1 MSVTDAICAEIS
13 AATSQ
18 NFIIDKQA
26 HVGGGSIN
34 DSAVLSGSCGRQFF
48 IKRNAADKLDMFAAE
63 AEGLA
68 ALAEAKAIRVPEP
81 ICIGEAA
88 GESYIVMEYIHFG
101 SGDADSH
108 TCLGQQLAQLHR
120 HSTDKYGWYRDNTI
134 GSTPQP
140 NTQSRNW
147 VDFLRE
153 QRLGFQFELADRKG
167 AGSALAS
174 KANRL
179 LSGLEFYFEEYEP
192 EASILHGDLWSGN
205 YAFDSENAPIIFDP
219 AVYFGDRESDIAMTE
234 LFGGF
239 QPAFYAAYES
249 MWPLDPGYVRRKKI
263 YKLYHILNHFN
274 LFGGGYAGQ
283 AESILDELLVCL
295 P

>member
-13 AATSQ
+13 AVTDQ
-18 NFIIDKQA
+18 EFVIDKQA

-34 DSAVLSGSCGRQFF
+34 DAAILSGCCGRQFF
-48 IKRNAADKLDMFAAE
+48 IKRNTADKLDMFTAE

-68 ALAEAKAIRVPEP
+68 ALALAQAIRVPEAV
-81 ICIGEAA
+81 CVGQAA
-88 GESYIVMEYIHFG
+88 GEGFIVMEYIHFG
-101 SGDADSH
+101 SGNADSH
-108 TCLGQQLAQLHR
+108 TRLGRQLAQM
-120 HSTDKYGWYRDNTI
+120 HSYTADEYGWYRDNTI

-140 NTQSRNW
+140 NTQRRDW
-147 VDFLRE
+147 VKFLRE
-153 QRLGFQFELADRKG
+153 QRLGYQFELANRKG
-167 AGSALAS
+167 AGSTLAR
-174 KANRL
+174 KGQRL
-179 LSGLEFYFEEYEP
+179 LDGLGFYFDTYRP

-239 QPAFYAAYES
+239 QPAFYAAYEAA
-249 MWPLDPGYVRRKKI
+249 WPLEPGYARRKKL

>member
-1 MSVTDAICAEIS
+1 MSVTNAICADIS
-13 AATSQ
+13 AATKQ

-26 HVGGGSIN
+26 HVGGGDIN
-34 DSAVLSGSCGRQFF
+34 DSAVFSGCCGRQFF
-48 IKRNAADKLDMFAAE
+48 IKRNTADRLDMFAAE
-63 AEGLA
+63 VEGLA
-68 ALAEAKAIRVPEP
+68 ALAEAKAIRVPEA
-81 ICIGEAA
+81 ICIGDAA

-108 TCLGQQLAQLHR
+108 TRLGQQLAQLHR
-120 HSTDKYGWYRDNTI
+120 HSADQYGWYRDNTI

-140 NTQSRNW
+140 NTQTRDW

-153 QRLGFQFELADRKG
+153 QRLGFQFELAGRKG
-167 AGSALAS
+167 AGTALAR
-174 KANRL
+174 KAGSL
-179 LSGLEFYFEEYEP
+179 LSGLEFYFEEYRP
-192 EASILHGDLWSGN
+192 EASLLHGDLWSGN

-249 MWPLDPGYVRRKKI
+249 IWPLDPSYVRRKKL

-274 LFGGGYAGQ
+274 MFGGGYVGQ
-283 AESILDELLVCL
+283 AESILDELLICL

>member
-13 AATSQ
+13 AVTNQ
-18 NFIIDKQA
+18 EFVIDGQG

-34 DSAVLSGSCGRQFF
+34 DAVVFSGRCGRQFF
-48 IKRNAADKLDMFAAE
+48 VKRNTADKLDMFAAE

-68 ALAEAKAIRVPEP
+68 ALAEAQAIRVPEA
-81 ICIGEAA
+81 ICVGEAA
-88 GESYIVMEYIHFG
+88 GESYIAMEYIRFG
-101 SGDADSH
+101 SGDINSH
-108 TCLGQQLAQLHR
+108 TRLGQQLAQMHR
-120 HSTDKYGWYRDNTI
+120 YTAAEYGWYRDNTI

-140 NTQSRNW
+140 NDRSGDW
-147 VDFLRE
+147 VEFLRE
-153 QRLGFQFELADRKG
+153 RRLGFQLELANRKG
-167 AGSALAS
+167 AGEALAS
-174 KANRL
+174 KGRRL
-179 LSGLEFYFEEYEP
+179 LDGLDFYFEAYTP

-205 YAFDSENAPIIFDP
+205 YAFDSENSPIIFDP

-239 QPAFYAAYES
+239 QPAFYAAYEAA
-249 MWPLDPGYVRRKKI
+249 WPLEAGYVRRKKL

-274 LFGGGYAGQ
+274 LFGGGYAQQ
-283 AESILDELLVCL
+283 AGSMLDELLAYL

>member
-13 AATSQ
+13 AVTAQ
-18 NFIIDKQA
+18 DFVIENQA

-34 DSAVLSGSCGRQFF
+34 DSAIFSGRCGRQFF
-48 IKRNAADKLDMFAAE
+48 VKRNQADKLDMFTAE

-68 ALAEAKAIRVPEP
+68 ALAQAKAIRVPET
-81 ICIGEAA
+81 ICTGQASA
-88 GESYIVMEYIHFG
+88 ESFIVMQYIHFG
-101 SGDADSH
+101 SGNAGSH
-108 TCLGQQLAQLHR
+108 ASLGRQLAQMHR
-120 HSTDKYGWYRDNTI
+120 YTATEYGWYRDNTI

-140 NTQSRNW
+140 NTRSRDW
-147 VDFLRE
+147 LEFLRE
-153 QRLGFQFELADRKG
+153 QRLGFQLELANRQG
-167 AGSALAS
+167 GSSALAI
-174 KANRL
+174 KGQRL
-179 LSGLEFYFEEYEP
+179 LDGLAFYFDAYCP

-205 YAFDSENAPIIFDP
+205 YAFDSDNEPIIFDP

-239 QPAFYAAYES
+239 QPAFYTAYEKE
-249 MWPLDPGYVRRKKI
+249 WPLDSGYVRRKKL

-274 LFGGGYAGQ
+274 MFGGGYAAQ
-283 AESILDELLVCL
+283 AESILDEILVCL